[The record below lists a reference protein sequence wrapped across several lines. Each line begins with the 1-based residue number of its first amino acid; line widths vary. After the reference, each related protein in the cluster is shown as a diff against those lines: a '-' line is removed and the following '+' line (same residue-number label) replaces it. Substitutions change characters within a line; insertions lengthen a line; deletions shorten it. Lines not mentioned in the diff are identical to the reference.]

1 LYILINALSNLS
13 AKKKIIYLARSWS
26 KDGETVNYEKVE
38 GMDKGPVIL
47 YALSTCIWCEKTKK
61 LLVKSGVGFRYAYV
75 DLLKGDEREVA
86 IEEIKRVNPSLSFP
100 TLVVGDKAVVGF
112 KEKEIKEAVG
122 Q

>member
-1 LYILINALSNLS
+1 
-13 AKKKIIYLARSWS
+13 
-26 KDGETVNYEKVE
+26 
-38 GMDKGPVIL
+38 MDKGPVIL

-75 DLLKGDEREVA
+75 DLLKGDARVEA
-86 IEEIKRVNPSLSFP
+86 IEEIKRANPSISFP
-100 TLVVGDKAVVGF
+100 TLVVGDKTVVGF

>member
-75 DLLKGDEREVA
+75 DLLKGDEREGA